1 MEEDAYIH
9 GQLII
14 NASFSHL
21 AQLLSE
27 AGFQAEIRQSSHYE
41 GGQYLSLRS
50 PNKARWTFEK
60 IGNEEYLITADEQ
73 AMPQLHAFATLLSS
87 FFSQHN
93 WRHRLEIYNAKDE
106 LMYYLHYHWSAA

>member
-9 GQLII
+9 GQLIV

-73 AMPQLHAFATLLSS
+73 AMPQLLAFATLFSS
-87 FFSQHN
+87 FFSRHH
-93 WRHRLEIYNAKDE
+93 WRHRLEIYDAKDK
-106 LMYYLHYHWSAA
+106 LNHYLQYHWPAA